1 MRFAPLL
8 LVGLLAS
15 GVHAAEAPLA
25 TVTLT
30 TPAITYVATASATLV
45 LQCPGLSVRY
55 APGSAGSPPTATATS
70 FLVNFLQETK
80 GWPIQLSAA
89 EDRISLLGPVGGKCY
104 IYTQSV
110 PPLTT
115 NSLSLS
121 QCLLVRH
128 TVVSVGTTA
137 IAVPTAGQ
145 LNRRYVEVCVSAEN
159 SGSPKVKC
167 AVDPAVNKPAM
178 GLSEPGDVLQSGALP
193 CISYGVDSTHI
204 VWCVSDTVATAVT
217 TNECVTP

>member
-30 TPAITYVATASATLV
+30 TPAITYVATAGATLV

-70 FLVNFLQETK
+70 FLVNFLQEAK
-80 GWPIQLSAA
+80 GWPIQLSSS

-104 IYTQSV
+104 VYTQSV
-110 PPLTT
+110 PPLTN
-115 NSLSLS
+115 NSLSA
-121 QCLLVRH
+121 CLLIRH
-128 TVVSVGTTA
+128 TVVSVGVTPV
-137 IAVPTAGQ
+137 AVPTSGQ

-167 AVDPAVNKPAM
+167 AVDPAALKPAM
-178 GLSEPGDVLQSGALP
+178 GLSEPGDVLQTGALP

-204 VWCVSDTVATAVT
+204 VWCVSDTAATAVT